1 MKQYTCEIQKKGSIR
16 TPFINLEIT
25 SFGNLVRRPSEE
37 GGEGKQGQ
45 ISSWPENKD
54 TQEIKQMEKLA
65 KSLLQTKWWILK
77 NYANQADLCSLC
89 K

>member
-1 MKQYTCEIQKKGSIR
+1 LKQYTCEIHKEGLIG

-54 TQEIKQMEKLA
+54 TQEIKQIDKLVKTLIQ
-65 KSLLQTKWWILK
+65 KSGGF
-77 NYANQADLCSLC
+77 
-89 K
+89 